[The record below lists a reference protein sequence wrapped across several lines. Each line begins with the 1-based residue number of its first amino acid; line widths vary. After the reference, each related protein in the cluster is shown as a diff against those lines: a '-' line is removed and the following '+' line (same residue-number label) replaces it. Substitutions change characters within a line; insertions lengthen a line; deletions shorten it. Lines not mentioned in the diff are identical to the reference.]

1 MKNKAIRTKMLVLV
15 IFIFQACLSYAQ
27 TNDTKKLLIGKWT
40 TTKVE
45 SSPEVQK
52 EYNDWKQKINTTTD
66 ENEKAILKT
75 NIEGYE
81 SVLEAFNGMCT
92 EFKQDDSCIMEVP
105 NFSST
110 EPKLAI
116 KGKWQLSADHKT
128 VTVTTKDKKTEYQ
141 IGTLNEKEFTYNVGK
156 GPGMRIFHLKKI

>member
-1 MKNKAIRTKMLVLV
+1 MKNKYTKTKILVLV
-15 IFIFQACLSYAQ
+15 MCIFQACLSYAQ
-27 TNDTKKLLIGKWT
+27 INNTKKLLIGKWT

-45 SSPEVQK
+45 GSPEVQK

-66 ENEKAILKT
+66 ENEKAMLKT

-92 EFKQDDSCIMEVP
+92 EFKQDGSCTVEVP

-110 EPKLAI
+110 EPKSVI
-116 KGKWQLSADHKT
+116 KGKWQLSADNKII
-128 VTVTTKDKKTEYQ
+128 TVTTKDKKPEYE
-141 IGTLNEKEFTYNVGK
+141 IGTLNEKEFTYKVGK
-156 GPGMRIFHLKKI
+156 GPGMRTFHLKKI

>member
-1 MKNKAIRTKMLVLV
+1 MKNKYIGTKFLVVL
-15 IFIFQACLSYAQ
+15 ICIFQAFLSHAQ
-27 TNDTKKLLIGKWT
+27 SNDTKKLLIDKWT

-45 SSPEVQK
+45 GSPEVQK

-81 SVLEAFNGMCT
+81 SVLNAFNGMCT
-92 EFKQDDSCIMEVP
+92 EFKQDGSCTIEVP

-110 EPKLAI
+110 EPKLVI
-116 KGKWQLSADHKT
+116 KGKWQLSADTKT
-128 VTVTTKDKKTEYQ
+128 ITVTTKDKKPEYE
-141 IGTLNEKEFTYNVGK
+141 IVTLNEKEFTYKVGK
-156 GPGMRIFHLKKI
+156 GPGMRTFHLKKI